1 MANSVAIAKAE
12 ELLEKLRADD
22 GSPATRAI
30 VLRQLEKI
38 RISVQQPPEAM
49 GYYTNKGLMMVLIN
63 LCVQLGVFDAFP
75 PGETASAAEI
85 AAKVDVDVSIISRF
99 LRALLLEG
107 LFTPAPSSAETAD
120 QSTRYAHTAAS
131 LALHGPD
138 GNDLWRASIALPID
152 RYWKNG
158 SDYFR
163 THTLAE
169 TQDPLRSAFAW
180 STGHEGLGFFAA
192 LEQDRVYAP
201 IWKRAMAL
209 LAKYQLAVVGEGMFP
224 WHTLREEVEAEGG
237 KRPLLVDVG
246 GGKGGAS
253 VAIREAC
260 GGDGF
265 GAEVVLEDLPIVLEA
280 EGEEVRIE
288 GVRNLIYDFF
298 AGGEQPV
305 KNAHVY
311 YFRKVLH
318 DYYDDK
324 CQTILRQVVKAMAPT
339 SRVILCEYVMPEG
352 KDLGGDVFPYLLDFL
367 LFMVGGLERTE
378 TQWRQL
384 LGSVGLEVVNIWRLK
399 DSPLQADIEA
409 RLRTA

>member
-1 MANSVAIAKAE
+1 
-12 ELLEKLRADD
+12 
-22 GSPATRAI
+22 
-30 VLRQLEKI
+30 
-38 RISVQQPPEAM
+38 
-49 GYYTNKGLMMVLIN
+49 MMVLIN
-63 LCVQLGVFDAFP
+63 LCVQLGVFDAFS

-85 AAKVDVDVSIISRF
+85 AAKVDVDVSIISTYASPFHRHLPVHIRELTWIPARF

-107 LFTPAPSSAETAD
+107 LFAPASSSTGAPSSAETAG
-120 QSTRYAHTAAS
+120 QPTRYAHTAAS

-158 SDYFR
+158 FDYFR

-192 LEQDRVYAP
+192 LEQDKVYAP

-305 KNAHVY
+305 KSECPSSLVPSRQILTVPAQMPMSTTSARCCTTTTTTNA
-311 YFRKVLH
+311 RLS
-318 DYYDDK
+318 
-324 CQTILRQVVKAMAPT
+324 CGRW
-339 SRVILCEYVMPEG
+339 SRP
-352 KDLGGDVFPYLLDFL
+352 
-367 LFMVGGLERTE
+367 
-378 TQWRQL
+378 WRQRRASSSASTL
-384 LGSVGLEVVNIWRLK
+384 CPKARISGERCFRICSTFCSSWWAGWRGPRRSGGSCSAASGSRWSTSGGSRTR
-399 DSPLQADIEA
+399 PF
-409 RLRTA
+409 RPTLRHGCGRPRRGISIGMK